1 MYNFVT
7 LYDNGNVII
16 QAEPQ
21 DNAVMMHCK
30 VLDKFSKTDYIE
42 TVSAAN
48 LITEVFKEHGY
59 KELYCLIL
67 KDDPVLYKFCNRLQ
81 FKELIE
87 FRDHYLMRREIA

>member
-30 VLDKFSKTDYIE
+30 VLDKFTKSDYVE
-42 TVSAAN
+42 TVVAAN
-48 LITEVFKEHGY
+48 TIADAFKENGY
-59 KELYCLIL
+59 KELFCLIP
-67 KDDPVLYKFCNRLQ
+67 KDDPTLYKFCNRLSM
-81 FKELIE
+81 FELIE
-87 FRDHYLMRREIA
+87 FRDHYLMRREII